1 MNRQRDWQG
10 YSRFGRFEAGT
21 HLANRPVVARS
32 KGTRGWF
39 AWLTAAVLVGCLS
52 PTLPMPPPAKPDIE
66 GPDERG
72 VVVLS
77 GHAPPESHVFAENE
91 NTGFSYG
98 QRTNAV
104 TGAYRFPILA
114 RLGDVISMYYRL
126 NEDESTSLVFEIRA
140 NPAQAAAGAGAGG
153 ASSLP
158 QLEAAGAAGMNAS
171 SSHSAGAPGVPVP

>member
-1 MNRQRDWQG
+1 
-10 YSRFGRFEAGT
+10 
-21 HLANRPVVARS
+21 
-32 KGTRGWF
+32 
-39 AWLTAAVLVGCLS
+39 
-52 PTLPMPPPAKPDIE
+52 MPPPAKPDIE

-114 RLGDVISMYYRL
+114 RLGDIISMYYRL
-126 NEDESTSLVFEIRA
+126 NEDESTTLVFEIRA
-140 NPAQAAAGAGAGG
+140 HASQAAAGAGAGG
-153 ASSLP
+153 ASAGLSSLDTGGAGGVAANASSATASLP
-158 QLEAAGAAGMNAS
+158 DLDAAGAGGAASGTSSDAAATNAS
-171 SSHSAGAPGVPVP
+171 GAL

>member
-1 MNRQRDWQG
+1 
-10 YSRFGRFEAGT
+10 
-21 HLANRPVVARS
+21 
-32 KGTRGWF
+32 
-39 AWLTAAVLVGCLS
+39 
-52 PTLPMPPPAKPDIE
+52 MPPPAKPNIE

-77 GHAPPESHVFAENE
+77 GHALPESHVFAENE

-126 NEDESTSLVFEIRA
+126 NESESTAIMFEIRA
-140 NPAQAAAGAGAGG
+140 NPSHATAGAGAGG
-153 ASSLP
+153 ASTSLP
-158 QLEAAGAAGMNAS
+158 RFDAAGAAGLAAGGVDA
-171 SSHSAGAPGVPVP
+171 AGAPGAP

>member
-1 MNRQRDWQG
+1 M
-10 YSRFGRFEAGT
+10 
-21 HLANRPVVARS
+21 
-32 KGTRGWF
+32 
-39 AWLTAAVLVGCLS
+39 LVGCLS
-52 PTLPMPPPAKPDIE
+52 PTLPMPPPAKPDID

-114 RLGDVISMYYRL
+114 RFGDVISMYYRL
-126 NEDESTSLVFEIRA
+126 NEDESTTLVFEIRE
-140 NPAQAAAGAGAGG
+140 NTSQMAAGAGAGG
-153 ASSLP
+153 ATASVPQLDTAGAGGVAANASGSTASLP
-158 QLEAAGAAGMNAS
+158 DLDAAGAGGGVV
-171 SSHSAGAPGVPVP
+171 AGAFGAAAAGASGTPP